1 MSEPLFREEAL
12 DYVARQSGPGEVVRV
27 SAPWMDA
34 AYWAFLALVVAG
46 AIAAVPLVRALYG

>member
-12 DYVARQSGPGEVVRV
+12 DYVARQSGPGDVVRV

-34 AYWAFLALVVAG
+34 AYWIFLVLVAVG
-46 AIAAVPLVRALYG
+46 VIAAIPLVHVFYG